1 MHELYGALSGLLT
14 AILIVLFAGLFWWAW
29 SDAPRARF
37 DAAARLPL
45 EEDPGQASTDREQL
59 P

>member
-1 MHELYGALSGLLT
+1 MQELYGALSGILS

-37 DAAARLPL
+37 DAASRLPL
-45 EEDPGQASTDREQL
+45 EEDPGQVRTDREQL

>member
-1 MHELYGALSGLLT
+1 MHALFGALSGVLT
-14 AILIVLFAGLFWWAW
+14 AILIVLFAGLIWWAW

-37 DAAARLPL
+37 DAASRLPL
-45 EEDPGQASTDREQL
+45 EEDPGQVRTDREQL

>member
-1 MHELYGALSGLLT
+1 MHELFGALSGVLS

-37 DAAARLPL
+37 DAAAQLPL
-45 EEDPGQASTDREQL
+45 EEDPGQVRTDREQL

>member
-1 MHELYGALSGLLT
+1 MQELYGALSGILS

-37 DAAARLPL
+37 DAASRLPL
-45 EEDPGQASTDREQL
+45 EEDAGQVRTDREQL

>member
-1 MHELYGALSGLLT
+1 MHELYGALSGVLT

-37 DAAARLPL
+37 DAASRLPL
-45 EEDPGQASTDREQL
+45 EEDPGQVRTDREQL

>member
-1 MHELYGALSGLLT
+1 MHALFGALSGLLT

-37 DAAARLPL
+37 DAASRLPL
-45 EEDPGQASTDREQL
+45 EEDPGQVRTDREQL

>member
-1 MHELYGALSGLLT
+1 MQELYGALSGILS

-45 EEDPGQASTDREQL
+45 EEDPGQVRTDREQL